1 MLRIRTTTTPL
12 AHLLTTITLMAGGG
26 ALLSGWRDAEPTRA
40 RPAAP
45 AEVMLADADA
55 RSGVYAV
62 DGAHSLPRGAIRF
75 VVTNSGKTERGA
87 ELIAIAGNH
96 SIDEAFVALMK
107 LRKGARMPGWLR
119 WAGGIGVLRPGQRGS
134 FTVDLQPGRYYVVDR
149 SYQGASAT
157 LSKLA
162 AKAELKITQQGK
174 PAPLPAT
181 AASITATEYHFRA
194 RGLTAGQ
201 HTVRLENAGIEPHN
215 FVITPIREGKT
226 LADVKKYVEDETGP
240 PPVDL
245 SRETISGVLA
255 GGTRENLPLDLK
267 PGRYAL
273 LCFASDRAGGPPHV
287 AKGMLDEVTVR

>member
-1 MLRIRTTTTPL
+1 MLRIRMTTPL
-12 AHLLTTITLMAGGG
+12 AHLPAAITLMAVGG
-26 ALLSGWRDAEPTRA
+26 ALLPGVGDAAPTSH

-45 AEVMLADADA
+45 AEVKLMDAGS
-55 RSGVYAV
+55 RSGVYAI
-62 DGAHSLPRGAIRF
+62 DGARSLPRGAIHF
-75 VVTNSGKTERGA
+75 AVTNSGKTERGA
-87 ELIAIAGNH
+87 ELVAIAGGH
-96 SIDEAFVALMK
+96 GVDEAFVALMK
-107 LRKGARMPGWLR
+107 LQKGARMPSWLR
-119 WAGGIGVLRPGQRGS
+119 WAGGIGVVRPGQRGS
-134 FTVDLQPGRYYVVDR
+134 FTVDLAPGRYYVVDR

-162 AKAELKITQQGK
+162 AKAELEITQQGK
-174 PAPLPAT
+174 PAPLPAA
-181 AASITATEYHFRA
+181 AASITATEYRFRA

-226 LADVKKYVEDETGP
+226 LADVRKYVEDETGP

-245 SRETISGVLA
+245 SHETISGVLA

-273 LCFASDRAGGPPHV
+273 LCFANDRAGGPPHV
-287 AKGMLDEVTVR
+287 AKGMLNQVTVR